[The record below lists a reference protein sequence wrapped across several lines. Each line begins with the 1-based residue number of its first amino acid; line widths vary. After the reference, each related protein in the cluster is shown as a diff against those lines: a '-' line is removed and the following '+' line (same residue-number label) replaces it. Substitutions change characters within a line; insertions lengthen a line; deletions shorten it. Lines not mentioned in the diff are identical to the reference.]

1 MMLAAEKGSS
11 MMIKAEGEDA
21 ELAMDALLT
30 LVAAGF
36 NEMDLTDYETEAEE
50 ETEA

>member
-21 ELAMDALLT
+21 EVAMDALLA

-36 NEMDLTDYETEAEE
+36 HEMHLTDYETEAEE